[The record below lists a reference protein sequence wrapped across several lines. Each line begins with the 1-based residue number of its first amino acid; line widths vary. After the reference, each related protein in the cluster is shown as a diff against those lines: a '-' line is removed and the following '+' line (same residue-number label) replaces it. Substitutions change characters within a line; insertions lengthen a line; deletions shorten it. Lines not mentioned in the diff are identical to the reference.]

1 MVLIPV
7 EKLLS
12 SLNWKCNTH
21 SNDEAESKIIQLR
34 QKKRVVLF
42 PEICRVKNFL
52 SPTCPH
58 KSNVYENIHF
68 LFQKR
73 HTQIKKVL
81 LADLLV
87 QIYVFFPLK
96 NKR

>member
-1 MVLIPV
+1 M

-21 SNDEAESKIIQLR
+21 TNDEAKSKIIQLR

-68 LFQKR
+68 LFQKKT
-73 HTQIKKVL
+73 HTNKKSSTGRFTCANL
-81 LADLLV
+81 R
-87 QIYVFFPLK
+87 FFPLK

>member
-1 MVLIPV
+1 MM
-7 EKLLS
+7 KQ
-12 SLNWKCNTH
+12 NHTT
-21 SNDEAESKIIQLR
+21 EAK
-34 QKKRVVLF
+34 KKRVVLF

-68 LFQKR
+68 LFQKKT
-73 HTQIKKVL
+73 HTNKKSSTGRFTCANL
-81 LADLLV
+81 R
-87 QIYVFFPLK
+87 FFPLK